1 MLISDKYREQQQKLH
16 ELSYGVSGGKY
27 ATEVANAGY
36 GDILDYGCGK
46 RMLEKSLGFKI
57 HNYDPCIEGLEENN
71 TPHDFVYCGDVLEH
85 IEPDCLDYVLADIR
99 RCMKVKG
106 LLVISTVKASKTLP
120 DGRNAHLIIKPA
132 DWWRERLVEYFTI
145 TKEEVKPDEYLAWV
159 TVIRS

>member
-16 ELSYGVSGGKY
+16 EMAYGVSGGKY
-27 ATEVANAGY
+27 AKEVANAGLP
-36 GDILDYGCGK
+36 DILDYGCGK
-46 RMLEKSLGFKI
+46 RMLEKALGFKI

-106 LLVISTVKASKTLP
+106 LLVISTVKASKTLS

-159 TVIRS
+159 SVIRS